1 MDIMYLQTLELN
13 LEFIFKYINEW
24 YYVFT
29 KSTIKFRIYI
39 LVFERMNIIYLQ
51 NLELKFIKL

>member
-29 KSTIKFRIYI
+29 K
-39 LVFERMNIIYLQ
+39 L
-51 NLELKFIKL
+51 

>member
-29 KSTIKFRIYI
+29 KSRIKFRIYI